1 MLSELYELLQTLEDK
16 VDSDIQHKII
26 ACHKRA
32 LNWEL
37 TDRLPLVVAYPYP
50 KSARFV
56 PFAHREALT
65 NPEKMLYNELLHAFD
80 TSIFLHPTVQDDLP
94 YTIRANFGTVLV
106 ASLLGGRV
114 EQRDD
119 SPPWVRHFE
128 SEAEFMSIF
137 DARSLFLSHSGLS
150 TDAIFDR
157 MNNLYAT
164 RIAGRAVDTCR
175 VYRDILAGYPNLS
188 KVLHIVLPDL
198 QGPLDTLELLR
209 GSDVYSDFLLNPELV
224 GDALSFIANVQVALA
239 RALTPF
245 VTSNHRGYSFQHAV
259 MIKGNI
265 LIRND
270 SAIMIDSEM
279 YRDQVAPF
287 DEWVLNA
294 MGGGGVHS
302 CGRIDFNIPEILN
315 LPSISCFDFG
325 QSYLNDLS
333 TVYPL
338 AAEKK
343 VPLLRIRL
351 SRELLLSPKLYKYF
365 PTGVSLVYE
374 AGSFEEACYISK
386 TYSNLYGS
394 NHN

>member
-1 MLSELYELLQTLEDK
+1 MLSELYKLLQVLEDN
-16 VDSDIQHKII
+16 VDSGVQQKIV

-32 LNWEL
+32 LNWEQ
-37 TDRLPLVVAYPYP
+37 TDRLPLVIAYSYP
-50 KSARFV
+50 KSAPFV
-56 PFAHREALT
+56 PFAHREIFT
-65 NPEKMLYNELLHAFD
+65 HPEKMLFNELLHAFD
-80 TSIFLHPTVQDDLP
+80 TGIFLHPTVKDDLP

-128 SEAEFMSIF
+128 TEEEFLSIF
-137 DARSLFLSHSGLS
+137 EHENIFYTGGFEHENILYSGG
-150 TDAIFDR
+150 
-157 MNNLYAT
+157 M
-164 RIAGRAVDTCR
+164 AGRVFDTYQ
-175 VYRDILAGYPNLS
+175 VYRDILTDYPNLC
-188 KVLHIVLPDL
+188 KNLNIVLPDL

-209 GSDVYSDFLLNPELV
+209 GSDVYMDFLVNPEMT
-224 GDALSFIANVQVALA
+224 DKALSFIANIQVAFA
-239 RALTPF
+239 KALSPL
-245 VTSNHRGYSFQHAV
+245 VSSNYAGYSFQHAV
-259 MIKGNI
+259 LIKGNI

-279 YRDQVAPF
+279 YREQVAPC
-287 DEWVLNA
+287 DEFVLNA

-325 QSYLNDLS
+325 QSYLNDVAS
-333 TVYPL
+333 VYAL

-343 VPLLRIRL
+343 IPLIRIRPD
-351 SRELLLSPKLYKYF
+351 RELLLSTKLREYY

-374 AGSFEEACYISK
+374 ASSYEEACHVSK
-386 TYSNLYGS
+386 KYSNMYGS
-394 NHN
+394 NF